1 MKENLEKI
9 YELTLEE
16 IMGDRFGQYS
26 KSIIQDRALPDVR
39 DGLKPVQRR
48 ILYGMYEDKNTY
60 DKEYKKSAKAV
71 GLVMGSFHPHGDSS
85 IYEAMI
91 RMSQKWKMRE
101 TFIDIQ
107 GNNGSID
114 GDGPAAMRYTEA
126 RLTKLANV
134 MLKDINK
141 NSVEMAPTFDDTALE
156 PTVLPANFP
165 NLLVNGSNGISAG
178 YATNIPP
185 HNLGEIIDATI
196 KRIDNPNCRLDTILE
211 IVKGP
216 DFPTGGIVEGK
227 ENLKNAYTT
236 GKGKVVVKSKYEI
249 EKVKGKEQIV
259 ITEIPYD
266 VVKSSLIKK
275 IEDIRIDKKIDGIV
289 EVRDE
294 SDKNDLVRIV
304 IELKKGANKELII
317 NYLLKNTDM
326 QVNFNYNVVA
336 IINRRPKTLGI
347 LEILDAFIEHKKSVV
362 LRRSKYDLEVALNKK
377 HITEGLV
384 RAISILDEIV
394 KLIRASKNK
403 KDAKDNL
410 IKTYD
415 FTEIQAEA
423 IVMMQLY
430 KLTNTDVTL
439 LMEELDSLNKLID
452 SLNNIINNEEVLKKT
467 MKEELKE
474 IKREFAT
481 SRLTEIKDE
490 ITEIKIDTTQMIN
503 KDDYIV
509 YVTNDGYIKKVSMKS
524 YNSNEEETPVK
535 EGDFVTGEYKINN
548 LDVILL
554 FTNKGNFLYVPVH
567 VIPEVKYKDLGKHIS
582 SIVKVS
588 DGERIVKSVAIYDF
602 DNNDYVTC
610 FTKQGMVKRI
620 DVNSFKLLRYSKPV
634 TMFKLKD
641 DDELIDVSIIQGT
654 DVILTSSLG
663 YALKYNIEEIPV
675 QGLKTSG
682 VKGINLKDSYL
693 LSGIVINSNN
703 DYLTIF
709 TDKLTAKRIKISDI
723 EATSRAK
730 KGSLVL
736 KSPKSKK
743 YNITNIF
750 SNNSKDEIGLIHQDE
765 VKYIK
770 ISEINIMDKQSVGS
784 SLHIKNVKEIFTKTK
799 LKNVKELEHKEKQK
813 EEIIEEKI
821 IESKEEEKK
830 QEPEEKQVEKKYEN
844 MTMSDF
850 FNDFK
855 I

>member
-1 MKENLEKI
+1 MKEKLEKI
-9 YELTLEE
+9 YTLTLEE

-71 GLVMGSFHPHGDSS
+71 GLVMGSYHPHGDSS

-91 RMSQKWKMRE
+91 RMSQKWKMRD
-101 TFIDIQ
+101 TFVDIQ

-141 NSVEMAPTFDDTALE
+141 NSVEMAPTFDDTSLE

-196 KRIDNPNCRLDTILE
+196 KRIDNPNSRLDTILE

-227 ENLKNAYTT
+227 ENLRQAYNT
-236 GKGKVVVKSKYEI
+236 GRGKVVLKSKYEI
-249 EKVKGKEQIV
+249 VKEKGKEQIV

-266 VVKSSLIKK
+266 VIKSNLIKK
-275 IEDIRIDKKIDGIV
+275 IDDIRIDKKIEGIA

-294 SDKNDLVRIV
+294 SDKNDFVRIV
-304 IELKKGANKELII
+304 IDLKKGANKDLII
-317 NYLLKNTDM
+317 NYLLKNTEL
-326 QVNFNYNVVA
+326 QINYNYNVVA
-336 IINRRPKTLGI
+336 ISNRRPKTLGI
-347 LEILDAFIEHKKSVV
+347 LEILDAFILHKKEVV

-439 LMEELDSLNKLID
+439 LMEELEELNKLID
-452 SLNNIINNEEVLKKT
+452 SLNEIINNEEVLKKV
-467 MKEELKE
+467 MKDELRE
-474 IKREFAT
+474 VKREFAT
-481 SRLTEIKDE
+481 PRLTEIKDE
-490 ITEIKIDTTQMIN
+490 ITEIKIDTTEMIN
-503 KDDYIV
+503 KDDYV
-509 YVTNDGYIKKVSMKS
+509 VFVTNDGYIKKVSIKS
-524 YNSNEEETPVK
+524 YNANEEETTLK
-535 EGDFVTGEYKINN
+535 EGDFITGEYKINN

-554 FTNKGNFLYVPVH
+554 FTNRGNFLYVPVH
-567 VIPEVKYKDLGKHIS
+567 VIPEVKYKDLGKHVS

-588 DGERIVKSVAIYDF
+588 DGEKIIKSIAIYDF
-602 DNNDYVTC
+602 ENKDTITC
-610 FTKQGMVKRI
+610 FTKHGMVKRI
-620 DVNSFKLLRYSKPV
+620 DVSNFKLVRYSKPV
-634 TMFKLKD
+634 MMFKLKE
-641 DDELIDVSIIQGT
+641 DDELIDASIVHGT
-654 DVILTSSLG
+654 HVILTSNLS
-663 YALKYNIEEIPV
+663 YAVKYDINEIPI
-675 QGLKTSG
+675 QGLKTGG

-693 LSGIVINSNN
+693 LSGIVVNSNN
-703 DYLTIF
+703 DYITIF
-709 TDKLTAKRIKISDI
+709 TDKGTAKRIKVSDI
-723 EATSRAK
+723 DTTSRAK
-730 KGSLVL
+730 KGSLIL
-736 KSPKSKK
+736 RSPKSKT
-743 YNITNIF
+743 YNITHVF
-750 SNNSKDEIGLIHQDE
+750 SNNSKDEIGFVIDE
-765 VKYIK
+765 KIKYIK
-770 ISEINIMDKQSVGS
+770 ISEINIMDKYSVGS
-784 SLHIKNVKEIFTKTK
+784 SLHLKEISKIFTKPR
-799 LKNVKELEHKEKQK
+799 LKVVKELEKEELKENEENIEDKKEKN
-813 EEIIEEKI
+813 IEEKP
-821 IESKEEEKK
+821 KEK
-830 QEPEEKQVEKKYEN
+830 VVRN

>member
-1 MKENLEKI
+1 MKEKLEKI
-9 YELTLEE
+9 YTLTLEE

-71 GLVMGSFHPHGDSS
+71 GLVMGSYHPHGDSS

-91 RMSQKWKMRE
+91 RMSQKWKMRD
-101 TFIDIQ
+101 TFVDIQ

-141 NSVEMAPTFDDTALE
+141 NSVEMAPTFDDTSLE

-196 KRIDNPNCRLDTILE
+196 KRIDNPNSRLDTILE

-227 ENLKNAYTT
+227 ENLRQAYNT
-236 GKGKVVVKSKYEI
+236 GRGKVVLKSKYEI
-249 EKVKGKEQIV
+249 VKEKGKEQIV

-266 VVKSSLIKK
+266 VIKSNLIKK
-275 IEDIRIDKKIDGIV
+275 IDDIRIDKKIDGIA

-294 SDKNDLVRIV
+294 SDKNDFVRIV
-304 IELKKGANKELII
+304 IDLKKGANKDLII

-326 QVNFNYNVVA
+326 QINYNYNVVA
-336 IINRRPKTLGI
+336 ISNRRPKTLGI
-347 LEILDAFIEHKKSVV
+347 LEILDAFILHKKEVV

-410 IKTYD
+410 IKTYE
-415 FTEIQAEA
+415 FTEVQAEA

-439 LMEELDSLNKLID
+439 LMEELEELNKLID
-452 SLNNIINNEEVLKKT
+452 SLNEIINNEEVLKKV
-467 MKEELKE
+467 MKDELRE
-474 IKREFAT
+474 VKREFAT
-481 SRLTEIKDE
+481 PRLTEIKSE
-490 ITEIKIDTTQMIN
+490 ITEIKIDTTEMIN
-503 KDDYIV
+503 KDDYV
-509 YVTNDGYIKKVSMKS
+509 VFVTNDGYIKKVSIKS
-524 YNSNEEETPVK
+524 YNANEEETTLK
-535 EGDFVTGEYKINN
+535 EGDFITGEYKINN

-554 FTNKGNFLYVPVH
+554 FTNRGNFLYVPVH

-588 DGERIVKSVAIYDF
+588 DGEKIIKSIAIYDF
-602 DNNDYVTC
+602 ENKDTITC
-610 FTKQGMVKRI
+610 FTKHGMVKRI
-620 DVNSFKLLRYSKPV
+620 DVSSFKLVRYSKPV
-634 TMFKLKD
+634 MMFKLKE
-641 DDELIDVSIIQGT
+641 DDELIDTSIVQGT
-654 DVILTSSLG
+654 HVILTSSLG
-663 YALKYNIEEIPV
+663 YAVKYDINEIPI
-675 QGLKTSG
+675 QGLKTAG

-693 LSGIVINSNN
+693 LSGIVVNSNN
-703 DYLTIF
+703 DYITIF
-709 TDKLTAKRIKISDI
+709 TDKGTAKRIKVSDI
-723 EATSRAK
+723 DTTSRAK
-730 KGSLVL
+730 KGSLIL
-736 KSPKSKK
+736 RSPKSKT
-743 YNITNIF
+743 YNITHVF
-750 SNNSKDEIGLIHQDE
+750 SNNSKDEIGFVIDE
-765 VKYIK
+765 KIKYIK
-770 ISEINIMDKQSVGS
+770 ISEINIMDKYSVGS
-784 SLHIKNVKEIFTKTK
+784 SLHLKDISKVFTKTK
-799 LKNVKELEHKEKQK
+799 LKVVKDLEKGELKEN
-813 EEIIEEKI
+813 EVEKTQDK
-821 IESKEEEKK
+821 KEEEKK
-830 QEPEEKQVEKKYEN
+830 EKPKGKIIEN